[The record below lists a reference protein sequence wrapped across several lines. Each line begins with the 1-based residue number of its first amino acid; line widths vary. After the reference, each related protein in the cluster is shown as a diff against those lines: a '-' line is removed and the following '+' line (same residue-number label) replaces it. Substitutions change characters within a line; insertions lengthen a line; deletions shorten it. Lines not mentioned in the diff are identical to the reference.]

1 LILLNPIWNDLGS
14 MSTKLTASLVSILLL
29 ITMTLSACT
38 SDNKPTM
45 QESVSDMT
53 IKFTSSAFS
62 EGETIP
68 KKFTCDGDNVSP
80 PLSWSDLPEGTMS
93 LALIMDDQDA
103 PAGTW
108 VHWVLYNIP
117 ADQNGLIEGVRG
129 AGIEGKNTSGKQ
141 SYGGPCPPRGPAH
154 RYFFKIYALD
164 TILDLEPGATKGD
177 LERAMQGHSLA
188 EGQLM
193 GKHQR

>member
-1 LILLNPIWNDLGS
+1 MSRKLIVSLLSIIILLG
-14 MSTKLTASLVSILLL
+14 TT
-29 ITMTLSACT
+29 SACAT
-38 SDNKPTM
+38 DDDQNV
-45 QESVSDMT
+45 QESVGEMT
-53 IKFTSSAFS
+53 ITLTSSAFA

-68 KKFTCDGDNVSP
+68 KKYSCDGDNVSP
-80 PLSWSDLPEGTMS
+80 PLSWSDLPDGTMS
-93 LALIMDDQDA
+93 LALIMDDPDA

-129 AGIEGKNTSGKQ
+129 VGIEGKNTSGKQ

-164 TILDLEPGATKGD
+164 TILDLDTGATKAD
-177 LERAMQGHSLA
+177 LERAMQGHILA
-188 EGQLM
+188 QGELM
-193 GKHQR
+193 GKFQR